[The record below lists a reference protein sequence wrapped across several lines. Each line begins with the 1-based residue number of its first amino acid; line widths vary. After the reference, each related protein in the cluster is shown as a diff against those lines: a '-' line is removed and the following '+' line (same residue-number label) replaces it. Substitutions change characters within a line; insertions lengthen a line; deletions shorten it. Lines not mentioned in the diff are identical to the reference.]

1 MQKNLN
7 YTYKF
12 YLILI
17 FSFGIVLR
25 LYWAEHK
32 EGMHMDEVATFSVS
46 ECDGAFYSP
55 DVYVPQEFVATG
67 KEIKKF
73 YFIHDTRIKGTLH
86 DLRYMWHNV
95 YDYNHTNFYYSLI
108 RVFFTGSNTTDVKVI
123 NKRGILLNLILFT
136 LSFIVLLH
144 LLLLYYRENK
154 DVILFTLFC
163 YSAMSGSIS
172 DALFIRPYEL
182 QTLFVLSLAY
192 WLSLVKIRMETGK
205 WKYGWH
211 EFLITVVLLTSTL
224 LTGYFMTIFVLIYGT
239 FILYETYKHGNFCKG
254 SIYFIGAG
262 ITAVLLCWICYQSY
276 FLGYGGDARITKK
289 ITECGVIGL
298 MTDTLC
304 TWFDLITLHTLH
316 LPILILSVIA
326 IIYGR
331 AIRQI
336 PYAFYPALLFTFA
349 VTILSPYKTNRYL
362 VAVTP
367 LLLLIIPVAA
377 QSIKNRIIRC
387 SYMFIV
393 IITYICMSLQEKNIS
408 YLSQYKTPL
417 EMLHEKRGN
426 VYLIQENIWERFSLV
441 SFLDDDVTYNI
452 SDKLLLENLHSGD
465 VVAYSV
471 NNNTSIP
478 KSIVL
483 EEKGKFEYYIFYRIK

>member
-46 ECDGAFYSP
+46 ECDGAYYSP

-211 EFLITVVLLTSTL
+211 EFLITIVLLTSTL

-239 FILYETYKHGNFCKG
+239 FIY
-254 SIYFIGAG
+254 
-262 ITAVLLCWICYQSY
+262 
-276 FLGYGGDARITKK
+276 TK
-289 ITECGVIGL
+289 
-298 MTDTLC
+298 
-304 TWFDLITLHTLH
+304 LINT
-316 LPILILSVIA
+316 V
-326 IIYGR
+326 
-331 AIRQI
+331 
-336 PYAFYPALLFTFA
+336 TF
-349 VTILSPYKTNRYL
+349 VK
-362 VAVTP
+362 
-367 LLLLIIPVAA
+367 
-377 QSIKNRIIRC
+377 
-387 SYMFIV
+387 
-393 IITYICMSLQEKNIS
+393 E
-408 YLSQYKTPL
+408 
-417 EMLHEKRGN
+417 
-426 VYLIQENIWERFSLV
+426 VY
-441 SFLDDDVTYNI
+441 
-452 SDKLLLENLHSGD
+452 
-465 VVAYSV
+465 
-471 NNNTSIP
+471 TS
-478 KSIVL
+478 
-483 EEKGKFEYYIFYRIK
+483 